1 MSSTRSIRFNR
12 GQMAAP
18 LRGKRSEKF
27 EKYRTKYEKG
37 LILAVSNVCPAD
49 LYSRAC
55 GHSTHHRSSLLSDS
69 IQHTPPKMLTFID
82 LLSIVYHSLLYI
94 VYIALLFSMLEWC
107 KFASSILS
115 WFVAHPRIFRLF
127 MKGKF
132 DPDPLWLNTHSLQKC
147 GTILCIHSHP

>member
-1 MSSTRSIRFNR
+1 MSSTSRSIRFYR

-69 IQHTPPKMLTFID
+69 IQHTPPKMLNFID
-82 LLSIVYHSLLYI
+82 LYFQQCSVVCCIQ
-94 VYIALLFSMLEWC
+94 
-107 KFASSILS
+107 SILLCYCS
-115 WFVAHPRIFRLF
+115 QCQHNQVHFAQIFQSTLVIREDVDLI
-127 MKGKF
+127 
-132 DPDPLWLNTHSLQKC
+132 LIHKC
-147 GTILCIHSHP
+147 GTIL

>member
-69 IQHTPPKMLTFID
+69 IQHTPPKMLNFID
-82 LLSIVYHSLLYI
+82 LY
-94 VYIALLFSMLEWC
+94 F
-107 KFASSILS
+107 
-115 WFVAHPRIFRLF
+115 
-127 MKGKF
+127 
-132 DPDPLWLNTHSLQKC
+132 Q
-147 GTILCIHSHP
+147 